1 MIRKL
6 DIEEAKKLYQDYIDE
21 DFPDDER
28 PNYNHYVKLLE
39 SEEFIPYSYEE
50 ENKMKAYIICIEKG
64 DNVLI
69 SHLAVLKEYRGQGI
83 GTKLLDEMKFFYKD
97 KQSVILEAEA
107 EEQAENKKALEI
119 IKRRQ
124 KFYTKC
130 GFTSYSN
137 LDYELSGVKY
147 LIFIYSHLENK
158 IDVEKLIEVI
168 KQLYSGVLKNFKI
181 LKMKIK

>member
-6 DIEEAKKLYQDYIDE
+6 DIEEAKKLYRDYIDE
-21 DFPDDER
+21 DFPNDER

-83 GTKLLDEMKFFYKD
+83 GTKSLNEMKFFFEKIIYPKRQFTD
-97 KQSVILEAEA
+97 NLSPKAFQRYPDRYFRS
-107 EEQAENKKALEI
+107 KK
-119 IKRRQ
+119 
-124 KFYTKC
+124 
-130 GFTSYSN
+130 TSR
-137 LDYELSGVKY
+137 
-147 LIFIYSHLENK
+147 I
-158 IDVEKLIEVI
+158 
-168 KQLYSGVLKNFKI
+168 
-181 LKMKIK
+181 

>member
-6 DIEEAKKLYQDYIDE
+6 DIEEAKKLYRDYIDE
-21 DFPDDER
+21 DFPNDER

-83 GTKLLDEMKFFYKD
+83 GTKLLEEIKNFYKD
-97 KQSVILEAEA
+97 KQAVILESEA
-107 EEQAENKKALEI
+107 EEQAKDEKSLET

-168 KQLYSGVLKNFKI
+168 EQLYSGVLKNFKI